1 MGVRIVTDTSC
12 DLPAKLEEELRES
25 EVQAIPF
32 AFHFGQEAHLDKS
45 MPMSEYLA
53 RASQVWPTTAA
64 PSVGSFVQAYQK
76 VVDAGHQVLC
86 LPITSRHSATYNSAL
101 LAAESFSPEQV
112 QVRDTAALSLA
123 QGLLV
128 LAAVRAARL
137 GGTLEQVMARVH
149 DVQQRMR
156 FYIGLDTVDYL
167 VKGGR
172 ASRLTGLL
180 ASLLNLRPILTL
192 HEGELTLIEKPRKRS
207 VAKERL
213 IALAKACLPAEA
225 IGVMHVA
232 CPDEALQLAEDMA
245 RESGMPMEQ
254 IALAETGMALATHG
268 GPGALGVVVVS
279 RAAA

>member
-1 MGVRIVTDTSC
+1 MSVRIVTDTSC
-12 DLPAKLEEELRES
+12 DLPPQLEEELREAD
-25 EVQAIPF
+25 VQAIPF
-32 AFHFGQEAHLDKS
+32 VFHFGQEAHLDKS

-53 RASQVWPTTAA
+53 RANQIWPTTAA
-64 PSVGSFVQAYQK
+64 PSIGSFVQAYRK
-76 VVDAGHQVLC
+76 VLDVGHQVLC

-112 QVRDTAALSLA
+112 RVVDSESLSLG

-137 GGTLEQVMARVH
+137 GHTLDQVIAKVR

-192 HEGELTLIEKPRKRS
+192 HEGELTLIEKPRRRS
-207 VAKERL
+207 VVKQRL
-213 IALAKACLPAEA
+213 IALAKAHLPAEA

-232 CPDEALQLAEDMA
+232 CEDEAQQLASDMA
-245 RESGMPMEQ
+245 RASGQALENV
-254 IALAETGMALATHG
+254 ALAETGMALATHG
-268 GPGALGVVVVS
+268 GPGALGIVVIS
-279 RAAA
+279 QAGA